1 MPSETCYHKRITL
14 SQYGWLPILS
24 LSVMPTPFQ
33 EVEVVL
39 NRFFVKKLSQPD
51 LTFHEYQCQFTQM
64 PEQGSEQKALSS
76 VCYKLGVTAV
86 RLGSRIITREP
97 IDPRRMQTQDWQLQ
111 QIGCR
116 ELSCQ
121 NPHERKALES
131 FERKTLE
138 ENLKLKLKE
147 KFKKTIIE
155 KDYELGLIWWI
166 PSQEGLE
173 KTGHGW
179 QVHRGRQI
187 DLTIETDG
195 KLYLEIDIH
204 YRFYTLFTLEW
215 WLSEYPNIQIQYV
228 RNTYKDKKTWVLENF
243 SDKSPNETEIE
254 ALGISL
260 AEYHRREG
268 ATEQEI
274 NESRVVIVKK
284 SSDYKAKPL
293 YHLSQRLSPVLTME
307 ILAKIA
313 EQGREKSQIQDAL
326 ARIRKNIDARL
337 QESQKTAQIIFKTIY
352 NLSSQPEPMKV
363 NGFVMPRAKLLARN
377 DKEINQIARISSYGC
392 AKIGEKQFGC
402 LNLFNNKPEYPEEVR
417 KCLLDI
423 ARSSGT
429 QIKIDSCFTGSDY
442 PKDDLAQQRFW
453 QQWAAQGIK
462 TVLVVMPWS
471 PHEEK
476 TRLRIQALKAG
487 IATQFMI
494 PTPQANPYKAL
505 NVALGLLCK
514 AKWQPVYLKPLD
526 DPQAADLIIGF
537 DTSTNR
543 KLYYGTSAFAIL
555 ANGQSLGW
563 ELPDIQRG
571 ETFSGQSIW
580 QIVSKLVLKFQDNY
594 GSYPKKILLMRDGL
608 VQEGEFEQTIKELTQ
623 QRIDVDI
630 LSVRKSG
637 SGRMGRESNSGNTE
651 IIYDD
656 AEVGTVIFYSESNS
670 FILQTTEVIKTKTG
684 SLGSARPLRVVRHY
698 GNTPLELLALQT
710 YHLTQLHP
718 ASGFSSCRLPWVL
731 HLADRSSKEFQRI
744 GQISLLQNI
753 DREKLIAV

>member
-1 MPSETCYHKRITL
+1 MPRETCYDKRTTP
-14 SQYGWLPILS
+14 SQYGWLPIDS
-24 LSVMPTPFQ
+24 LSVMPTQFQ
-33 EVEVVL
+33 EVEVIL
-39 NRFFVKKLSQPD
+39 NRFFVKKLSRPD
-51 LTFHEYQCQFTQM
+51 LTFHEYQCQFTQV
-64 PEQGSEQKALSS
+64 PEQGSEQKAISS

-86 RLGSRIITREP
+86 RLGSCIITREP
-97 IDPRRMQTQDWQLQ
+97 IDPERMRTKDWQLQ
-111 QIGCR
+111 LIGCR

-121 NPHERKALES
+121 NYRERQALET
-131 FERKTLE
+131 FERKILE
-138 ENLKLKLKE
+138 EKLKE
-147 KFKKTIIE
+147 TFKKTIIE

-166 PSQEGLE
+166 SGEEGLE

-179 QVHRGRQI
+179 EVHRGRQI
-187 DLTIETDG
+187 DLKIETDE

-204 YRFYTLFTLEW
+204 HRFYTPFKLEW
-215 WLSEYPNIQIQYV
+215 WLSEYPNIQIKYV
-228 RNTYKDKKTWVLENF
+228 RNTYKDKKKWILENF
-243 SDKSPNETEIE
+243 ADKSPNEIQIE

-260 AEYHRREG
+260 AEYHRQEG
-268 ATEQEI
+268 ATQQEI
-274 NESRVVIVKK
+274 DESRVVIVKK
-284 SSDYKAKPL
+284 ISDYKAKPV
-293 YHLSQRLSPVLTME
+293 YHLSQRLSPILTME
-307 ILAKIA
+307 TLAQIA
-313 EQGREKSQIQDAL
+313 EQGREKKEIQGVFDY
-326 ARIRKNIDARL
+326 IRKNIGTRL
-337 QESQKTAQIIFKTIY
+337 QESQKIAQVIFKNVY
-352 NLSSQPEPMKV
+352 NLSSQPEIMKV

-377 DKEINQIARISSYGC
+377 NKEVNQTARIKSFGC
-392 AKIGEKQFGC
+392 AKIGETKFGC
-402 LNLFNNKPEYPEEVR
+402 LNLFDNKPEYPEEVH
-417 KCLLDI
+417 KCLLAI
-423 ARSSGT
+423 ARSSGV
-429 QIKIDSCFTGSDY
+429 QIKIDSYFTGSDY

-494 PTPQANPYKAL
+494 PTPQDNPYKAL

-543 KLYYGTSAFAIL
+543 RLYYGTSAFAIL

-580 QIVSKLVLKFQDNY
+580 QVVSKLVLKFQDNY
-594 GSYPKKILLMRDGL
+594 DSYPKKILLMRDGL
-608 VQEGEFEQTIKELTQ
+608 VQDGEFEQTIRELTHQ
-623 QRIDVDI
+623 GIDVDI

-637 SGRMGRESNSGNTE
+637 SGRMGRELTSGNTA
-651 IIYDD
+651 ITYDD
-656 AEVGTVIFYSESNS
+656 AEVGTVIFYSATDS

-684 SLGSARPLRVVRHY
+684 PLGSARPLRVVRHY

-718 ASGFSSCRLPWVL
+718 ASGFRSCRLPWVL

-744 GQISLLQNI
+744 GQISLLQNV

>member
-1 MPSETCYHKRITL
+1 MST
-14 SQYGWLPILS
+14 Q
-24 LSVMPTPFQ
+24 FQ
-33 EVEVVL
+33 EVEVIL
-39 NRFFVKKLSQPD
+39 NRFFVKNLTQLD
-51 LTFHEYQCQFTQM
+51 LTFHEYQCQFTQV
-64 PEQGSEQKALSS
+64 PEQGSEQKAISS

-111 QIGCR
+111 QIGYR

-121 NPHERKALES
+121 NYHERQAMES
-131 FERKTLE
+131 FERKILE
-138 ENLKLKLKE
+138 EKLKR
-147 KFKKTIIE
+147 FNKTAIE

-166 PSQEGLE
+166 SSQEGLE
-173 KTGHGW
+173 KIGHGW

-187 DLTIETDG
+187 DLIIETDG
-195 KLYLEIDIH
+195 KLYLQIDIH
-204 YRFYTLFTLEW
+204 HRFYTPFTLEW
-215 WLSEYPNIQIQYV
+215 WLTEYPDIQLKYV
-228 RNTYKDKKTWVLENF
+228 RNTYENKTNWLFEGL
-243 SDKSPNETEIE
+243 SDKRPNEIKIE
-254 ALGISL
+254 ELGVSV
-260 AEYHRREG
+260 AEYHRKKG

-274 NESRVVIVKK
+274 NESHVVIVKK
-284 SSDYKAKPL
+284 TSGYTAKPIL
-293 YHLSQRLSPVLTME
+293 HLSQRLSPILTME
-307 ILAKIA
+307 ILAQIA
-313 EQGREKSQIQDAL
+313 AQRGEESEIQNVFDY
-326 ARIRKNIDARL
+326 IKKDINSRL
-337 QESQKTAQIIFKTIY
+337 QESQKTAKFIFENIY
-352 NLSSQPEPMKV
+352 NLSSQPEIMKV

-377 DKEINQIARISSYGC
+377 NKEIDKTAKIRILGCARI
-392 AKIGEKQFGC
+392 GETQFGC
-402 LNLFNNKPEYPEEVR
+402 LNLFENQPECPAEVR

-429 QIKIDSCFTGSDY
+429 QIQIDSCFTGSDY

-471 PHEEK
+471 PHGEK

-526 DPQAADLIIGF
+526 DSQAADLIIGF

-608 VQEGEFEQTIKELTQ
+608 VQEGEFEQTIKELTHQ
-623 QRIDVDI
+623 GIDVDI

-637 SGRMGRESNSGNTE
+637 SGRIGRESNSGNTE
-651 IIYDD
+651 ITYHD
-656 AEVGTVIFYSESNS
+656 AEVGTVIFYSESDS

-684 SLGSARPLRVVRHY
+684 PLGSARPLRVVRHY

-731 HLADRSSKEFQRI
+731 HFADKSSKEFQRI